1 MTLRTV
7 TGVVAVAVADAI
19 RDEIDKLGAA
29 AIAPGLAAIALDLA
43 AAIDS
48 TDAPT
53 SKAVVARE
61 LSGLMVKLRALA
73 NPTAGR
79 GTVDELK
86 RKRAARRERAQRAAP

>member
-1 MTLRTV
+1 MT
-7 TGVVAVAVADAI
+7 VADAI
-19 RDEIDKLGAA
+19 RAELDSLGAEE
-29 AIAPGLAAIALDLA
+29 IAPGLAAVALDLA

-86 RKRAARRERAQRAAP
+86 RKRAARRDRARRAAP

>member
-1 MTLRTV
+1 MT
-7 TGVVAVAVADAI
+7 VADEVRAEL
-19 RDEIDKLGAA
+19 DLLGAA
-29 AIAPGLAAIALDLA
+29 AVAPGLTAVALDLA

-61 LSGLMVKLRALA
+61 LSALMVKLRTLA
-73 NPTAGR
+73 NPTTGR

-86 RKRAARRERAQRAAP
+86 RKRADRRQRAQGGAGS